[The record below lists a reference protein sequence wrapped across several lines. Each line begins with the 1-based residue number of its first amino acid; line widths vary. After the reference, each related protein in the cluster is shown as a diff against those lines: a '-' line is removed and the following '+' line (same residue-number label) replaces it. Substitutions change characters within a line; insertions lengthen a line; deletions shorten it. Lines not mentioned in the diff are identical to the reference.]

1 MLGTKVNFRP
11 RGFFFF
17 WFASVSYDDTFFF
30 LVRDVSFLNFQDPNN
45 NLDLHVN
52 DIP

>member
-1 MLGTKVNFRP
+1 MLETRLIFVHVV
-11 RGFFFF
+11 FFF
-17 WFASVSYDDTFFF
+17 WFASDSYDDTFFF

>member
-17 WFASVSYDDTFFF
+17 GLLAIPTMIHFFF